1 MIGVDFMIEFS
12 LEDGEFLVKVA
23 REAIKTWLKYKR
35 KISFMKDAPEK
46 TKQNYGVFVTLTK
59 AYTHELRGC
68 IGYPFPVKPL
78 VEATIESAIEAATGD
93 PRFKPVTLEELESN
107 IIVEVSILT
116 PPKLIEVENPMDY
129 PKKIVIGED
138 GLIVEKGFFKGLLL
152 PQVAVEWNMD
162 AEEFLSNCCLKAGLP
177 PDAWLN
183 KEVKISKFQAVIFA
197 EETPNGK
204 IIKKDLKKLL

>member
-1 MIGVDFMIEFS
+1 MIDFT
-12 LEDGEFLVKVA
+12 LEEGEFLVKVA

-46 TKQNYGVFVTLTK
+46 TKQKYGVFVTLTK

-68 IGYPFPVKPL
+68 IGYPLPIKPL

-93 PRFKPVTLEELESN
+93 PRFEPVTLDELESN
-107 IIVEVSILT
+107 IVIEVSILT
-116 PPKLIEVENPMDY
+116 PPEVIEVEKPIDY
-129 PKKIVIGED
+129 PKKIIIGED

-177 PDAWLN
+177 PDAWLS
-183 KEVKISKFQAVIFA
+183 KDVKISKFQAVIFA
-197 EETPNGK
+197 EETPKGK
-204 IIKKDLKKLL
+204 IVKKTLKGGCSL